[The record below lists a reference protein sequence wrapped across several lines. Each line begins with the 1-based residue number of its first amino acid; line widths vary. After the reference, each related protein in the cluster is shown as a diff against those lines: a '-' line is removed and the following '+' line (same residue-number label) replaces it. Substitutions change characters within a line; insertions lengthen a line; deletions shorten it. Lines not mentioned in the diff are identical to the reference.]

1 MPVILSPALLVP
13 AAALIIWT
21 LLMLLWLGFARFSAF
36 KAANI
41 DIGKVPPGGRGQDL
55 DGVLPPH
62 ANWPAHNYAHLM
74 EQPTLFYATA
84 IMLALMGQ
92 GTPVNVGL
100 AWTYVVLRIAHSL
113 WQAKIN
119 TIPIRFTLFILSSVA
134 LLALAINALTA
145 TLERVRF

>member
-1 MPVILSPALLVP
+1 MPVTLSPALLAP

-21 LLMLLWLGFARFSAF
+21 LVMLLWLGFARFGAF

-41 DIGKVPPGGRGQDL
+41 NIGTVRTGGRGQDL

-74 EQPTLFYATA
+74 EQPTLFYATV
-84 IMLALMGQ
+84 IILALMGQ
-92 GTPVNVGL
+92 GTPANVGL
-100 AWTYVVLRIAHSL
+100 AWTYAILRIAHSL

-119 TIPIRFTLFILSSVA
+119 TIPVRFTLFILSSVA
-134 LLALAINALTA
+134 LLGLAVNALKA
-145 TLERVRF
+145 TLSA